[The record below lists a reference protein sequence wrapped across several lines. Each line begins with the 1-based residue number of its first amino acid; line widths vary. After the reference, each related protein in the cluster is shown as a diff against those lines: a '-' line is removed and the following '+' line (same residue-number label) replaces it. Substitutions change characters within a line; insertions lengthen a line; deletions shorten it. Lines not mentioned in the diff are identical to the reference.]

1 MLKGTGISDGIG
13 LGKAII
19 YKSQKIK
26 LEKNKIKDVTLEK
39 EKFYKAIK
47 EVEKEIEDLLEKISG
62 TEKEIMQAYLLILQ
76 DPNLIQKTIEII
88 EKEKWD
94 AAYATEIGFN
104 EIIKE
109 FEKVDDTYIS
119 ERSKDIEDMKKKI
132 IAKIIGKEE
141 INLSKVPSNTI
152 LVAKELSTSDIAKLD
167 FKNIEGIIT
176 EVGGMNSHMAI
187 MARTHE
193 IPSSVGVNK
202 ITQNIKRNDVVAI
215 NGKTGEIFVNPSK
228 KEYKNFE
235 EIKEK
240 IKKEKNELENYKNQD
255 SITKD
260 GHEVKVLANIGM
272 PDDVKIVIQNTA
284 EGVGLFRSE
293 FLYMNSENFPTENEQ
308 FEAYKK
314 VVLKLK
320 NKEVIIRTLDIGG
333 DKDLKYMKL
342 PKEDNPFLGYRAIRI
357 CLDDINL
364 FKVQLR
370 AILKASAF
378 GNMAIMIPMISSLE
392 ELRKTKEIINE
403 VKEELREKKIKFD
416 ENIKIGIMIEIPA
429 AALIA
434 NELAKECDFFSIGT
448 NDLIQYTVAV
458 ERGNKKIANLYTHFH
473 PAVIRLIKKAIEGAH
488 KNHILCGMCG
498 EAAGDATFIP
508 LLIGLGLDEFSM
520 NANKVLNVRKLIRKL
535 DFKECQKLADE
546 VLKLATSDEVEKL
559 FVLMNR
565 LKAQG
570 VGIIFVTHFLEQV
583 YAVCDRITVLR
594 NGELVGEYE
603 TKDLPRVML
612 VAKMMGK
619 DFDDLADIKGD
630 HKDKR
635 ITDAEPVI
643 EAKGLSHKGTIKPFD
658 ITINKG
664 EVIGLTG
671 LLGSGRSELVR
682 AIYGADKADTGTL
695 KVKGKEVKINTP
707 LDAMKLGMAYLP
719 EDRKA
724 EGIIADLSVRENI
737 IIALQAKRGM
747 FHPLSKKEMEDA
759 ADKYI
764 KLLQIKTASRETP
777 IKSLSGGNQ
786 QKVILGRWLLTN
798 PDYLILDEPT
808 RGIDIGTKT
817 EIQKLV
823 LDLADQG
830 MAVTFIS
837 SEVEEMLRTCSRMA
851 VLRDGQKVGELEE
864 DELSQSGVMK
874 AIAGGDDK

>member
-19 YKSQKIK
+19 FKSQKIK

-141 INLSKVPSNTI
+141 INLSKLPSNTI

-187 MARTHE
+187 MARIHE

-202 ITQNIKRNDVVAI
+202 ITQNIKQNDVVAI

-370 AILKASAF
+370 AILKASAY
-378 GNMAIMIPMISSLE
+378 GNVAIMIPMISSLE

-434 NELAKECDFFSIGT
+434 DELAKECDFFSIGT

-498 EAAGDATFIP
+498 EAAGDVTFIP

-546 VLKLATSDEVEKL
+546 VLKLATSEEVEKL
-559 FVLMNR
+559 
-565 LKAQG
+565 
-570 VGIIFVTHFLEQV
+570 
-583 YAVCDRITVLR
+583 
-594 NGELVGEYE
+594 LV
-603 TKDLPRVML
+603 
-612 VAKMMGK
+612 
-619 DFDDLADIKGD
+619 
-630 HKDKR
+630 
-635 ITDAEPVI
+635 
-643 EAKGLSHKGTIKPFD
+643 
-658 ITINKG
+658 
-664 EVIGLTG
+664 
-671 LLGSGRSELVR
+671 
-682 AIYGADKADTGTL
+682 
-695 KVKGKEVKINTP
+695 
-707 LDAMKLGMAYLP
+707 
-719 EDRKA
+719 
-724 EGIIADLSVRENI
+724 
-737 IIALQAKRGM
+737 
-747 FHPLSKKEMEDA
+747 
-759 ADKYI
+759 KY
-764 KLLQIKTASRETP
+764 
-777 IKSLSGGNQ
+777 
-786 QKVILGRWLLTN
+786 
-798 PDYLILDEPT
+798 T
-808 RGIDIGTKT
+808 RG
-817 EIQKLV
+817 
-823 LDLADQG
+823 
-830 MAVTFIS
+830 S
-837 SEVEEMLRTCSRMA
+837 N
-851 VLRDGQKVGELEE
+851 
-864 DELSQSGVMK
+864 
-874 AIAGGDDK
+874 

>member
-1 MLKGTGISDGIG
+1 MLKGTGISDGVG

-19 YKSQKIK
+19 FKSQKIK

-47 EVEKEIEDLLEKISG
+47 EVEKEIEDLLKKISG

-88 EKEKWD
+88 EKEKWN

-141 INLSKVPSNTI
+141 INLSKLPSNTI

-202 ITQNIKRNDVVAI
+202 ITQNIKQNDVVAI

-272 PDDVKIVIQNTA
+272 PDDAKIVIQNTA

-370 AILKASAF
+370 AILKASAY
-378 GNMAIMIPMISSLE
+378 GNVAIMIPMISSLE

-434 NELAKECDFFSIGT
+434 DELAKECDFFSIGT

-498 EAAGDATFIP
+498 EAAGDVTFIP

-546 VLKLATSDEVEKL
+546 VLKLATSEEVEKL
-559 FVLMNR
+559 
-565 LKAQG
+565 
-570 VGIIFVTHFLEQV
+570 
-583 YAVCDRITVLR
+583 
-594 NGELVGEYE
+594 LV
-603 TKDLPRVML
+603 
-612 VAKMMGK
+612 
-619 DFDDLADIKGD
+619 
-630 HKDKR
+630 
-635 ITDAEPVI
+635 
-643 EAKGLSHKGTIKPFD
+643 
-658 ITINKG
+658 
-664 EVIGLTG
+664 
-671 LLGSGRSELVR
+671 
-682 AIYGADKADTGTL
+682 
-695 KVKGKEVKINTP
+695 
-707 LDAMKLGMAYLP
+707 
-719 EDRKA
+719 
-724 EGIIADLSVRENI
+724 
-737 IIALQAKRGM
+737 
-747 FHPLSKKEMEDA
+747 
-759 ADKYI
+759 KY
-764 KLLQIKTASRETP
+764 
-777 IKSLSGGNQ
+777 
-786 QKVILGRWLLTN
+786 
-798 PDYLILDEPT
+798 T
-808 RGIDIGTKT
+808 RG
-817 EIQKLV
+817 
-823 LDLADQG
+823 
-830 MAVTFIS
+830 S
-837 SEVEEMLRTCSRMA
+837 N
-851 VLRDGQKVGELEE
+851 
-864 DELSQSGVMK
+864 
-874 AIAGGDDK
+874 

>member
-1 MLKGTGISDGIG
+1 MLKGTGISDGVG

-19 YKSQKIK
+19 FKSQKIK

-47 EVEKEIEDLLEKISG
+47 EVEKEIEDLLKKISG

-88 EKEKWD
+88 EKEKWN

-104 EIIKE
+104 EIINE

-141 INLSKVPSNTI
+141 INLSKLPSNTI

-202 ITQNIKRNDVVAI
+202 ITQNIKQNDVVAI

-272 PDDVKIVIQNTA
+272 PDDAKIVIQNTA

-370 AILKASAF
+370 AILKASAY
-378 GNMAIMIPMISSLE
+378 GNVAIMIPMISSLE

-434 NELAKECDFFSIGT
+434 DELAKECDFFSIGT

-498 EAAGDATFIP
+498 EAAGDVTFIP

-559 FVLMNR
+559 
-565 LKAQG
+565 
-570 VGIIFVTHFLEQV
+570 
-583 YAVCDRITVLR
+583 
-594 NGELVGEYE
+594 LV
-603 TKDLPRVML
+603 
-612 VAKMMGK
+612 
-619 DFDDLADIKGD
+619 
-630 HKDKR
+630 
-635 ITDAEPVI
+635 
-643 EAKGLSHKGTIKPFD
+643 
-658 ITINKG
+658 
-664 EVIGLTG
+664 
-671 LLGSGRSELVR
+671 
-682 AIYGADKADTGTL
+682 
-695 KVKGKEVKINTP
+695 
-707 LDAMKLGMAYLP
+707 
-719 EDRKA
+719 
-724 EGIIADLSVRENI
+724 
-737 IIALQAKRGM
+737 
-747 FHPLSKKEMEDA
+747 
-759 ADKYI
+759 KY
-764 KLLQIKTASRETP
+764 
-777 IKSLSGGNQ
+777 
-786 QKVILGRWLLTN
+786 
-798 PDYLILDEPT
+798 T
-808 RGIDIGTKT
+808 RG
-817 EIQKLV
+817 
-823 LDLADQG
+823 
-830 MAVTFIS
+830 S
-837 SEVEEMLRTCSRMA
+837 N
-851 VLRDGQKVGELEE
+851 
-864 DELSQSGVMK
+864 
-874 AIAGGDDK
+874 

>member
-19 YKSQKIK
+19 FKSQKIK

-141 INLSKVPSNTI
+141 INLSKLPSNTI

-546 VLKLATSDEVEKL
+546 VLKLATSEEVEKL
-559 FVLMNR
+559 
-565 LKAQG
+565 
-570 VGIIFVTHFLEQV
+570 
-583 YAVCDRITVLR
+583 
-594 NGELVGEYE
+594 LV
-603 TKDLPRVML
+603 
-612 VAKMMGK
+612 
-619 DFDDLADIKGD
+619 
-630 HKDKR
+630 
-635 ITDAEPVI
+635 
-643 EAKGLSHKGTIKPFD
+643 
-658 ITINKG
+658 
-664 EVIGLTG
+664 
-671 LLGSGRSELVR
+671 
-682 AIYGADKADTGTL
+682 
-695 KVKGKEVKINTP
+695 
-707 LDAMKLGMAYLP
+707 
-719 EDRKA
+719 
-724 EGIIADLSVRENI
+724 
-737 IIALQAKRGM
+737 
-747 FHPLSKKEMEDA
+747 
-759 ADKYI
+759 KY
-764 KLLQIKTASRETP
+764 
-777 IKSLSGGNQ
+777 
-786 QKVILGRWLLTN
+786 
-798 PDYLILDEPT
+798 T
-808 RGIDIGTKT
+808 RG
-817 EIQKLV
+817 
-823 LDLADQG
+823 
-830 MAVTFIS
+830 S
-837 SEVEEMLRTCSRMA
+837 N
-851 VLRDGQKVGELEE
+851 
-864 DELSQSGVMK
+864 
-874 AIAGGDDK
+874 

>member
-1 MLKGTGISDGIG
+1 
-13 LGKAII
+13 
-19 YKSQKIK
+19 
-26 LEKNKIKDVTLEK
+26 
-39 EKFYKAIK
+39 
-47 EVEKEIEDLLEKISG
+47 
-62 TEKEIMQAYLLILQ
+62 
-76 DPNLIQKTIEII
+76 
-88 EKEKWD
+88 
-94 AAYATEIGFN
+94 
-104 EIIKE
+104 
-109 FEKVDDTYIS
+109 
-119 ERSKDIEDMKKKI
+119 
-132 IAKIIGKEE
+132 
-141 INLSKVPSNTI
+141 
-152 LVAKELSTSDIAKLD
+152 
-167 FKNIEGIIT
+167 
-176 EVGGMNSHMAI
+176 MAI

-202 ITQNIKRNDVVAI
+202 ITQNIKQNDVVAI

-272 PDDVKIVIQNTA
+272 PDDAKIVIQNTA

-370 AILKASAF
+370 AILKASAY
-378 GNMAIMIPMISSLE
+378 GNVAIMIPMISSLE

-434 NELAKECDFFSIGT
+434 DELAKECDFFSIGT

-498 EAAGDATFIP
+498 EAAGDVTFIP

-559 FVLMNR
+559 
-565 LKAQG
+565 
-570 VGIIFVTHFLEQV
+570 
-583 YAVCDRITVLR
+583 
-594 NGELVGEYE
+594 LV
-603 TKDLPRVML
+603 
-612 VAKMMGK
+612 
-619 DFDDLADIKGD
+619 
-630 HKDKR
+630 
-635 ITDAEPVI
+635 
-643 EAKGLSHKGTIKPFD
+643 
-658 ITINKG
+658 
-664 EVIGLTG
+664 
-671 LLGSGRSELVR
+671 
-682 AIYGADKADTGTL
+682 
-695 KVKGKEVKINTP
+695 
-707 LDAMKLGMAYLP
+707 
-719 EDRKA
+719 
-724 EGIIADLSVRENI
+724 
-737 IIALQAKRGM
+737 
-747 FHPLSKKEMEDA
+747 
-759 ADKYI
+759 KY
-764 KLLQIKTASRETP
+764 
-777 IKSLSGGNQ
+777 
-786 QKVILGRWLLTN
+786 
-798 PDYLILDEPT
+798 T
-808 RGIDIGTKT
+808 RG
-817 EIQKLV
+817 
-823 LDLADQG
+823 
-830 MAVTFIS
+830 S
-837 SEVEEMLRTCSRMA
+837 N
-851 VLRDGQKVGELEE
+851 
-864 DELSQSGVMK
+864 
-874 AIAGGDDK
+874 

>member
-19 YKSQKIK
+19 FKSQKIK

-47 EVEKEIEDLLEKISG
+47 EVEKEIENLLEKISG

-141 INLSKVPSNTI
+141 INLSKLPSNTI

-167 FKNIEGIIT
+167 FKNIVGIIT

-202 ITQNIKRNDVVAI
+202 ITQNIKQNDVVAI

-240 IKKEKNELENYKNQD
+240 IKKEKNELKNYKNQD

-370 AILKASAF
+370 AILKASAY
-378 GNMAIMIPMISSLE
+378 GNVAIMIPMISSLE

-434 NELAKECDFFSIGT
+434 DELAKECDFFSIGT

-498 EAAGDATFIP
+498 EAAGDVTFIP

-535 DFKECQKLADE
+535 DFKECKKLADE
-546 VLKLATSDEVEKL
+546 VLKLATSEEVEKL
-559 FVLMNR
+559 
-565 LKAQG
+565 
-570 VGIIFVTHFLEQV
+570 
-583 YAVCDRITVLR
+583 
-594 NGELVGEYE
+594 LV
-603 TKDLPRVML
+603 
-612 VAKMMGK
+612 
-619 DFDDLADIKGD
+619 
-630 HKDKR
+630 
-635 ITDAEPVI
+635 
-643 EAKGLSHKGTIKPFD
+643 
-658 ITINKG
+658 
-664 EVIGLTG
+664 
-671 LLGSGRSELVR
+671 
-682 AIYGADKADTGTL
+682 
-695 KVKGKEVKINTP
+695 
-707 LDAMKLGMAYLP
+707 
-719 EDRKA
+719 
-724 EGIIADLSVRENI
+724 
-737 IIALQAKRGM
+737 
-747 FHPLSKKEMEDA
+747 
-759 ADKYI
+759 KY
-764 KLLQIKTASRETP
+764 
-777 IKSLSGGNQ
+777 
-786 QKVILGRWLLTN
+786 
-798 PDYLILDEPT
+798 T
-808 RGIDIGTKT
+808 RG
-817 EIQKLV
+817 
-823 LDLADQG
+823 
-830 MAVTFIS
+830 S
-837 SEVEEMLRTCSRMA
+837 N
-851 VLRDGQKVGELEE
+851 
-864 DELSQSGVMK
+864 
-874 AIAGGDDK
+874 

>member
-19 YKSQKIK
+19 FKSQKIK

-141 INLSKVPSNTI
+141 INLSKLPSNTI

-202 ITQNIKRNDVVAI
+202 ITQNIKQNDVVAI

-370 AILKASAF
+370 AILKASAY
-378 GNMAIMIPMISSLE
+378 GNVAIMIPMISSLE

-403 VKEELREKKIKFD
+403 VKEELRKKKIKFD

-434 NELAKECDFFSIGT
+434 DELAKECDFFSIGT

-498 EAAGDATFIP
+498 EAAGDVTFIP

-559 FVLMNR
+559 
-565 LKAQG
+565 
-570 VGIIFVTHFLEQV
+570 
-583 YAVCDRITVLR
+583 
-594 NGELVGEYE
+594 LV
-603 TKDLPRVML
+603 
-612 VAKMMGK
+612 
-619 DFDDLADIKGD
+619 
-630 HKDKR
+630 
-635 ITDAEPVI
+635 
-643 EAKGLSHKGTIKPFD
+643 
-658 ITINKG
+658 
-664 EVIGLTG
+664 
-671 LLGSGRSELVR
+671 
-682 AIYGADKADTGTL
+682 
-695 KVKGKEVKINTP
+695 
-707 LDAMKLGMAYLP
+707 
-719 EDRKA
+719 
-724 EGIIADLSVRENI
+724 
-737 IIALQAKRGM
+737 
-747 FHPLSKKEMEDA
+747 
-759 ADKYI
+759 KYI
-764 KLLQIKTASRETP
+764 
-777 IKSLSGGNQ
+777 
-786 QKVILGRWLLTN
+786 
-798 PDYLILDEPT
+798 
-808 RGIDIGTKT
+808 RG
-817 EIQKLV
+817 
-823 LDLADQG
+823 
-830 MAVTFIS
+830 S
-837 SEVEEMLRTCSRMA
+837 N
-851 VLRDGQKVGELEE
+851 
-864 DELSQSGVMK
+864 
-874 AIAGGDDK
+874 

>member
-19 YKSQKIK
+19 FKSQKIK

-47 EVEKEIEDLLEKISG
+47 EVEKEIEDLLKKISG

-88 EKEKWD
+88 EKEKWN

-109 FEKVDDTYIS
+109 FEKVDDPYIS

-141 INLSKVPSNTI
+141 INLSKLPSNTI

-202 ITQNIKRNDVVAI
+202 ITQNIKQNDVVAI

-333 DKDLKYMKL
+333 DKDLQYMKL
-342 PKEDNPFLGYRAIRI
+342 SKEDNPFLGYRAIRI

-378 GNMAIMIPMISSLE
+378 GNVAIMIPMISSLE

-434 NELAKECDFFSIGT
+434 DELAKECDFFSIGT

-498 EAAGDATFIP
+498 EAAGDVTFIP

-559 FVLMNR
+559 
-565 LKAQG
+565 
-570 VGIIFVTHFLEQV
+570 
-583 YAVCDRITVLR
+583 
-594 NGELVGEYE
+594 LV
-603 TKDLPRVML
+603 
-612 VAKMMGK
+612 
-619 DFDDLADIKGD
+619 
-630 HKDKR
+630 
-635 ITDAEPVI
+635 
-643 EAKGLSHKGTIKPFD
+643 
-658 ITINKG
+658 
-664 EVIGLTG
+664 
-671 LLGSGRSELVR
+671 
-682 AIYGADKADTGTL
+682 
-695 KVKGKEVKINTP
+695 
-707 LDAMKLGMAYLP
+707 
-719 EDRKA
+719 
-724 EGIIADLSVRENI
+724 
-737 IIALQAKRGM
+737 
-747 FHPLSKKEMEDA
+747 
-759 ADKYI
+759 KY
-764 KLLQIKTASRETP
+764 
-777 IKSLSGGNQ
+777 
-786 QKVILGRWLLTN
+786 
-798 PDYLILDEPT
+798 T
-808 RGIDIGTKT
+808 RG
-817 EIQKLV
+817 
-823 LDLADQG
+823 
-830 MAVTFIS
+830 S
-837 SEVEEMLRTCSRMA
+837 N
-851 VLRDGQKVGELEE
+851 
-864 DELSQSGVMK
+864 
-874 AIAGGDDK
+874 

>member
-19 YKSQKIK
+19 FKSQKIK
-26 LEKNKIKDVTLEK
+26 LEKNKIQDVTLEK

-47 EVEKEIEDLLEKISG
+47 EVEKEIEYLLEKISG

-88 EKEKWD
+88 EKEKWN

-109 FEKVDDTYIS
+109 FEKVDDPYIS

-141 INLSKVPSNTI
+141 INLSKLPSNTI

-202 ITQNIKRNDVVAI
+202 ITQNIKQNDVVAI

-357 CLDDINL
+357 CLDDIDL

-370 AILKASAF
+370 AILKASAY
-378 GNMAIMIPMISSLE
+378 GNVAIMIPMISSLE

-434 NELAKECDFFSIGT
+434 DELAKECDFFSIGT

-498 EAAGDATFIP
+498 EASGDATFIP

-559 FVLMNR
+559 
-565 LKAQG
+565 
-570 VGIIFVTHFLEQV
+570 
-583 YAVCDRITVLR
+583 
-594 NGELVGEYE
+594 LV
-603 TKDLPRVML
+603 
-612 VAKMMGK
+612 
-619 DFDDLADIKGD
+619 
-630 HKDKR
+630 
-635 ITDAEPVI
+635 
-643 EAKGLSHKGTIKPFD
+643 
-658 ITINKG
+658 
-664 EVIGLTG
+664 
-671 LLGSGRSELVR
+671 
-682 AIYGADKADTGTL
+682 
-695 KVKGKEVKINTP
+695 
-707 LDAMKLGMAYLP
+707 
-719 EDRKA
+719 
-724 EGIIADLSVRENI
+724 
-737 IIALQAKRGM
+737 
-747 FHPLSKKEMEDA
+747 
-759 ADKYI
+759 KY
-764 KLLQIKTASRETP
+764 
-777 IKSLSGGNQ
+777 
-786 QKVILGRWLLTN
+786 
-798 PDYLILDEPT
+798 T
-808 RGIDIGTKT
+808 RG
-817 EIQKLV
+817 
-823 LDLADQG
+823 
-830 MAVTFIS
+830 S
-837 SEVEEMLRTCSRMA
+837 N
-851 VLRDGQKVGELEE
+851 
-864 DELSQSGVMK
+864 
-874 AIAGGDDK
+874 

>member
-13 LGKAII
+13 LGKAIVF
-19 YKSQKIK
+19 KSQKIK

-104 EIIKE
+104 EIIKK

-141 INLSKVPSNTI
+141 INLSKLPSNTI

-202 ITQNIKRNDVVAI
+202 ITQNIKQNDVVAI

-255 SITKD
+255 TITKD

-434 NELAKECDFFSIGT
+434 DELAKECDFFSIGT

-498 EAAGDATFIP
+498 EAAGDVTFIP

-520 NANKVLNVRKLIRKL
+520 NANKVLNVRKLIRNL

-546 VLKLATSDEVEKL
+546 VSKLATSDEVEKL
-559 FVLMNR
+559 
-565 LKAQG
+565 
-570 VGIIFVTHFLEQV
+570 
-583 YAVCDRITVLR
+583 
-594 NGELVGEYE
+594 LV
-603 TKDLPRVML
+603 
-612 VAKMMGK
+612 
-619 DFDDLADIKGD
+619 
-630 HKDKR
+630 
-635 ITDAEPVI
+635 
-643 EAKGLSHKGTIKPFD
+643 
-658 ITINKG
+658 
-664 EVIGLTG
+664 
-671 LLGSGRSELVR
+671 
-682 AIYGADKADTGTL
+682 
-695 KVKGKEVKINTP
+695 
-707 LDAMKLGMAYLP
+707 
-719 EDRKA
+719 
-724 EGIIADLSVRENI
+724 
-737 IIALQAKRGM
+737 
-747 FHPLSKKEMEDA
+747 
-759 ADKYI
+759 KY
-764 KLLQIKTASRETP
+764 
-777 IKSLSGGNQ
+777 
-786 QKVILGRWLLTN
+786 
-798 PDYLILDEPT
+798 T
-808 RGIDIGTKT
+808 RG
-817 EIQKLV
+817 
-823 LDLADQG
+823 
-830 MAVTFIS
+830 S
-837 SEVEEMLRTCSRMA
+837 N
-851 VLRDGQKVGELEE
+851 
-864 DELSQSGVMK
+864 
-874 AIAGGDDK
+874 

>member
-19 YKSQKIK
+19 FKSQKIK
-26 LEKNKIKDVTLEK
+26 LEKNKIQDVTLEK

-88 EKEKWD
+88 EKEKWN

-104 EIIKE
+104 EVIKE
-109 FEKVDDTYIS
+109 FEKVDDPYIS

-141 INLSKVPSNTI
+141 INLSKLPSNTI

-202 ITQNIKRNDVVAI
+202 ITQNIKQNDVVAI
-215 NGKTGEIFVNPSK
+215 NGKTGGIFVNPSK

-370 AILKASAF
+370 AILKSSAY
-378 GNMAIMIPMISSLE
+378 GNVAIMIPMISSLE

-434 NELAKECDFFSIGT
+434 DELAKECDFFSIGT

-498 EAAGDATFIP
+498 EAAGDVTFIP

-559 FVLMNR
+559 
-565 LKAQG
+565 
-570 VGIIFVTHFLEQV
+570 
-583 YAVCDRITVLR
+583 
-594 NGELVGEYE
+594 LV
-603 TKDLPRVML
+603 
-612 VAKMMGK
+612 
-619 DFDDLADIKGD
+619 
-630 HKDKR
+630 
-635 ITDAEPVI
+635 
-643 EAKGLSHKGTIKPFD
+643 
-658 ITINKG
+658 
-664 EVIGLTG
+664 
-671 LLGSGRSELVR
+671 
-682 AIYGADKADTGTL
+682 
-695 KVKGKEVKINTP
+695 
-707 LDAMKLGMAYLP
+707 
-719 EDRKA
+719 
-724 EGIIADLSVRENI
+724 
-737 IIALQAKRGM
+737 
-747 FHPLSKKEMEDA
+747 
-759 ADKYI
+759 KY
-764 KLLQIKTASRETP
+764 
-777 IKSLSGGNQ
+777 
-786 QKVILGRWLLTN
+786 
-798 PDYLILDEPT
+798 T
-808 RGIDIGTKT
+808 RG
-817 EIQKLV
+817 
-823 LDLADQG
+823 
-830 MAVTFIS
+830 S
-837 SEVEEMLRTCSRMA
+837 N
-851 VLRDGQKVGELEE
+851 
-864 DELSQSGVMK
+864 
-874 AIAGGDDK
+874 

>member
-19 YKSQKIK
+19 FKSQKIK

-47 EVEKEIEDLLEKISG
+47 EVEKEIENLLEKISG

-88 EKEKWD
+88 EKEKWN

-104 EIIKE
+104 EVIKE
-109 FEKVDDTYIS
+109 FEKVDDPYIS

-141 INLSKVPSNTI
+141 INLSKLPSNTI

-202 ITQNIKRNDVVAI
+202 ITQNIKQNDVVAI

-272 PDDVKIVIQNTA
+272 PDDAKIVIQNTA

-370 AILKASAF
+370 AILKASAY
-378 GNMAIMIPMISSLE
+378 GNVAIMIPMISSLE

-434 NELAKECDFFSIGT
+434 DELAKECDFFSIGT

-498 EAAGDATFIP
+498 EAAGDVTFIP

-559 FVLMNR
+559 
-565 LKAQG
+565 
-570 VGIIFVTHFLEQV
+570 
-583 YAVCDRITVLR
+583 
-594 NGELVGEYE
+594 LV
-603 TKDLPRVML
+603 
-612 VAKMMGK
+612 
-619 DFDDLADIKGD
+619 
-630 HKDKR
+630 
-635 ITDAEPVI
+635 
-643 EAKGLSHKGTIKPFD
+643 
-658 ITINKG
+658 
-664 EVIGLTG
+664 
-671 LLGSGRSELVR
+671 
-682 AIYGADKADTGTL
+682 
-695 KVKGKEVKINTP
+695 
-707 LDAMKLGMAYLP
+707 
-719 EDRKA
+719 
-724 EGIIADLSVRENI
+724 
-737 IIALQAKRGM
+737 
-747 FHPLSKKEMEDA
+747 
-759 ADKYI
+759 KY
-764 KLLQIKTASRETP
+764 
-777 IKSLSGGNQ
+777 
-786 QKVILGRWLLTN
+786 
-798 PDYLILDEPT
+798 T
-808 RGIDIGTKT
+808 RG
-817 EIQKLV
+817 
-823 LDLADQG
+823 
-830 MAVTFIS
+830 S
-837 SEVEEMLRTCSRMA
+837 N
-851 VLRDGQKVGELEE
+851 
-864 DELSQSGVMK
+864 
-874 AIAGGDDK
+874 

>member
-19 YKSQKIK
+19 FKSQKIK

-47 EVEKEIEDLLEKISG
+47 EVEKEIEDLLKKISG

-88 EKEKWD
+88 EKEKWN

-141 INLSKVPSNTI
+141 INLSKLPSNTI

-202 ITQNIKRNDVVAI
+202 ITQNIKQNDVVAI

-272 PDDVKIVIQNTA
+272 PDDAKIVIQNTA

-370 AILKASAF
+370 AILKASAY
-378 GNMAIMIPMISSLE
+378 GNVAIMIPMISSLE

-434 NELAKECDFFSIGT
+434 DELAKECDFFSIGT

-498 EAAGDATFIP
+498 EAAGDVTFIP

-559 FVLMNR
+559 
-565 LKAQG
+565 
-570 VGIIFVTHFLEQV
+570 
-583 YAVCDRITVLR
+583 
-594 NGELVGEYE
+594 LV
-603 TKDLPRVML
+603 
-612 VAKMMGK
+612 
-619 DFDDLADIKGD
+619 
-630 HKDKR
+630 
-635 ITDAEPVI
+635 
-643 EAKGLSHKGTIKPFD
+643 
-658 ITINKG
+658 
-664 EVIGLTG
+664 
-671 LLGSGRSELVR
+671 
-682 AIYGADKADTGTL
+682 
-695 KVKGKEVKINTP
+695 
-707 LDAMKLGMAYLP
+707 
-719 EDRKA
+719 
-724 EGIIADLSVRENI
+724 
-737 IIALQAKRGM
+737 
-747 FHPLSKKEMEDA
+747 
-759 ADKYI
+759 KY
-764 KLLQIKTASRETP
+764 
-777 IKSLSGGNQ
+777 
-786 QKVILGRWLLTN
+786 
-798 PDYLILDEPT
+798 T
-808 RGIDIGTKT
+808 RG
-817 EIQKLV
+817 
-823 LDLADQG
+823 
-830 MAVTFIS
+830 S
-837 SEVEEMLRTCSRMA
+837 N
-851 VLRDGQKVGELEE
+851 
-864 DELSQSGVMK
+864 
-874 AIAGGDDK
+874 

>member
-13 LGKAII
+13 LGKAIVF
-19 YKSQKIK
+19 KSQKIK

-104 EIIKE
+104 EIIKK

-141 INLSKVPSNTI
+141 INLSKLPSNTI

-202 ITQNIKRNDVVAI
+202 ITQNIKQNDVVAI

-434 NELAKECDFFSIGT
+434 DELAKECDFFSIGT

-498 EAAGDATFIP
+498 EAAGDVTFIP

-520 NANKVLNVRKLIRKL
+520 NANKVLNVRKLIRNL

-546 VLKLATSDEVEKL
+546 VSKLATSDEVEKL
-559 FVLMNR
+559 
-565 LKAQG
+565 
-570 VGIIFVTHFLEQV
+570 
-583 YAVCDRITVLR
+583 
-594 NGELVGEYE
+594 LV
-603 TKDLPRVML
+603 
-612 VAKMMGK
+612 
-619 DFDDLADIKGD
+619 
-630 HKDKR
+630 
-635 ITDAEPVI
+635 
-643 EAKGLSHKGTIKPFD
+643 
-658 ITINKG
+658 
-664 EVIGLTG
+664 
-671 LLGSGRSELVR
+671 
-682 AIYGADKADTGTL
+682 
-695 KVKGKEVKINTP
+695 
-707 LDAMKLGMAYLP
+707 
-719 EDRKA
+719 
-724 EGIIADLSVRENI
+724 
-737 IIALQAKRGM
+737 
-747 FHPLSKKEMEDA
+747 
-759 ADKYI
+759 KY
-764 KLLQIKTASRETP
+764 
-777 IKSLSGGNQ
+777 
-786 QKVILGRWLLTN
+786 
-798 PDYLILDEPT
+798 T
-808 RGIDIGTKT
+808 RG
-817 EIQKLV
+817 
-823 LDLADQG
+823 
-830 MAVTFIS
+830 S
-837 SEVEEMLRTCSRMA
+837 N
-851 VLRDGQKVGELEE
+851 
-864 DELSQSGVMK
+864 
-874 AIAGGDDK
+874 

>member
-1 MLKGTGISDGIG
+1 MLKGTGISDGVG

-19 YKSQKIK
+19 FKSQKIK

-47 EVEKEIEDLLEKISG
+47 EVEKEIEDLLKKISG

-88 EKEKWD
+88 EKEKWN

-141 INLSKVPSNTI
+141 INLSKLPSNTI

-202 ITQNIKRNDVVAI
+202 ITQNIKQNDVVAI

-378 GNMAIMIPMISSLE
+378 GNIAIMIPMISSLE

-403 VKEELREKKIKFD
+403 VKEELRKKKIKFD

-434 NELAKECDFFSIGT
+434 DELAKECDFFSIGT

-498 EAAGDATFIP
+498 EAAGDVTFIP

-559 FVLMNR
+559 
-565 LKAQG
+565 
-570 VGIIFVTHFLEQV
+570 
-583 YAVCDRITVLR
+583 
-594 NGELVGEYE
+594 LV
-603 TKDLPRVML
+603 
-612 VAKMMGK
+612 
-619 DFDDLADIKGD
+619 
-630 HKDKR
+630 
-635 ITDAEPVI
+635 
-643 EAKGLSHKGTIKPFD
+643 
-658 ITINKG
+658 
-664 EVIGLTG
+664 
-671 LLGSGRSELVR
+671 
-682 AIYGADKADTGTL
+682 
-695 KVKGKEVKINTP
+695 
-707 LDAMKLGMAYLP
+707 
-719 EDRKA
+719 
-724 EGIIADLSVRENI
+724 
-737 IIALQAKRGM
+737 
-747 FHPLSKKEMEDA
+747 
-759 ADKYI
+759 KY
-764 KLLQIKTASRETP
+764 
-777 IKSLSGGNQ
+777 
-786 QKVILGRWLLTN
+786 
-798 PDYLILDEPT
+798 T
-808 RGIDIGTKT
+808 RG
-817 EIQKLV
+817 
-823 LDLADQG
+823 
-830 MAVTFIS
+830 S
-837 SEVEEMLRTCSRMA
+837 N
-851 VLRDGQKVGELEE
+851 
-864 DELSQSGVMK
+864 
-874 AIAGGDDK
+874 

>member
-19 YKSQKIK
+19 FKSQKIK

-47 EVEKEIEDLLEKISG
+47 EVEKKIENLLEKISG

-88 EKEKWD
+88 EKEKWN

-104 EIIKE
+104 EVIKE
-109 FEKVDDTYIS
+109 FEKVDDPYIS

-141 INLSKVPSNTI
+141 INLSKLPSNTI

-202 ITQNIKRNDVVAI
+202 ITQNIKQNDVVAI

-342 PKEDNPFLGYRAIRI
+342 SKEDNPFLGYRAIRI

-378 GNMAIMIPMISSLE
+378 GNVAIMIPMISSLE

-434 NELAKECDFFSIGT
+434 DELAKECDFFSIGT

-498 EAAGDATFIP
+498 EAAGDVTFIP

-559 FVLMNR
+559 
-565 LKAQG
+565 
-570 VGIIFVTHFLEQV
+570 
-583 YAVCDRITVLR
+583 
-594 NGELVGEYE
+594 LV
-603 TKDLPRVML
+603 
-612 VAKMMGK
+612 
-619 DFDDLADIKGD
+619 
-630 HKDKR
+630 
-635 ITDAEPVI
+635 
-643 EAKGLSHKGTIKPFD
+643 
-658 ITINKG
+658 
-664 EVIGLTG
+664 
-671 LLGSGRSELVR
+671 
-682 AIYGADKADTGTL
+682 
-695 KVKGKEVKINTP
+695 
-707 LDAMKLGMAYLP
+707 
-719 EDRKA
+719 
-724 EGIIADLSVRENI
+724 
-737 IIALQAKRGM
+737 
-747 FHPLSKKEMEDA
+747 
-759 ADKYI
+759 KY
-764 KLLQIKTASRETP
+764 
-777 IKSLSGGNQ
+777 
-786 QKVILGRWLLTN
+786 
-798 PDYLILDEPT
+798 T
-808 RGIDIGTKT
+808 RG
-817 EIQKLV
+817 
-823 LDLADQG
+823 
-830 MAVTFIS
+830 S
-837 SEVEEMLRTCSRMA
+837 N
-851 VLRDGQKVGELEE
+851 
-864 DELSQSGVMK
+864 
-874 AIAGGDDK
+874 